1 MQRLVFDTSTLI
13 GAVLRPRSIPSR
25 ALGLAIGAGELV
37 ASQDTLDEL
46 AQVLG
51 RASLDRFREPAA
63 RAEFLS
69 LYRESVTLVE
79 VTVVVADCRDPKDNK
94 FLSLAV
100 SAGAAVIVSSDD
112 DLRVLHPYRGI
123 AILSPAQFVAL
134 AEDA

>member
-25 ALGLAIGAGELV
+25 ALELAIGAGELV

-51 RASLDRFREPAA
+51 RASLDRFRDPGA
-63 RAEFLS
+63 RAEFLA

-94 FLSLAV
+94 SLSLAL

-112 DLRVLHPYRGI
+112 ELRVLHPYRGI